1 MDYPPPQ
8 DAFTEQEWQRLQ
20 EVEAQIRPL
29 RDKREAAEKWVRDI
43 DQQFAH
49 IAELARERYN
59 AMTPEEVQAH
69 LQALPR
75 EEYLAALASIQ
86 RGAGLPNEQDQEN
99 IEELKTYQAK
109 QKAFLAETHEEYEA
123 IWEEHER
130 IMRAPERREALK
142 PAQDLAHVAASSY
155 AEVAD
160 ELAALETDMAELI
173 RRYRDLYQGKYHDA
187 MLAEQRALDLLAKQG
202 LSSGAGAGIRVLSKD
217 PEVFFQQVS
226 RQIAAPHRERAVS
239 QVTRA
244 RVEALRNRS
253 YEPRTPPPA
262 PVTAPAAP
270 QSTFLGRPCPAPAG
284 KKLVLRGHREPPC
297 PHCGV
302 NHD

>member
-20 EVEAQIRPL
+20 EVEARIRPL
-29 RDKREAAEKWVRDI
+29 RDKREAAERWVRDI

-49 IAELARERYN
+49 IAELAHERYN
-59 AMTPEEVQAH
+59 AMTPEEVQKH

-75 EEYLAALASIQ
+75 DEYLAALASIQ
-86 RGAGLPNEQDQEN
+86 RGAGLPNEADQEN

-123 IWEEHER
+123 LWAEHEQ

-142 PAQDLAHVAASSY
+142 PAQDLA
-155 AEVAD
+155 
-160 ELAALETDMAELI
+160 
-173 RRYRDLYQGKYHDA
+173 
-187 MLAEQRALDLLAKQG
+187 
-202 LSSGAGAGIRVLSKD
+202 GAGIRLLSKD

-226 RQIAAPHRERAVS
+226 RQIAAPQRERPVS

-270 QSTFLGRPCPAPAG
+270 RSTFLGRPCPAPAG

-297 PHCGV
+297 PNCGV